1 MKKRVYEKIAA
12 AVSAAVLA
20 VTAMAPFTVE
30 TSAAELT
37 GLTANEITS
46 QMVIGWNL
54 GNTLD
59 CKDTGLSYYTSP
71 ERFATAWGQP
81 APNAGMFA
89 AVQEEGFNTVRIPTT
104 WYEHIQWDASSQMYL
119 INDSWMDYVKQTVD
133 YAYDRG
139 MFVILNMHH
148 ENFINVSQFTDSTY
162 QDASKKMTDIWT
174 QIAEEFAEYDQHLI
188 FEGMNEPRQTGLGGS
203 VEWGSGDNNSR
214 AYINKL
220 NAVFVDT
227 VRKQGSEENQERLLM
242 IPGYVASYEK
252 DALNG
257 IQIPANAGN
266 VAISV
271 HAYAPYFFTMATD
284 SYANHNFPGKSGYG
298 EDYEYALTNLFN
310 NLKTVSKQKNAP
322 IIIGEFGASD
332 FNNTTSRVNW
342 AKSYLTKAKAAG
354 IPCVLWDNN
363 IVGRSDGEAHGY
375 LNRSSNTWYSQ
386 SVPVLNA
393 MMEAVGTSTGSTT
406 PDPTT
411 PQTDAPAQPT
421 GSVFDNVTVGSDWVQ
436 LYLEEAGENIAVWGN
451 TPLPGWE
458 GYMDGSYDFV
468 MVYDS
473 STKPELV
480 VQGKDDSW
488 NRIASSDASNT
499 PNVKKFTYEDIKKV
513 IGSMTTDQ
521 IHNIF
526 ISATEGGMT
535 AYAVYAVPK
544 ASAETTAPAETTKA
558 ASETT
563 TSETTTTETTTTT
576 ATSAATT
583 TTTSTTAAPA
593 PETTT
598 TTTSTTT
605 ETSSAPTQP
614 AEQSTETAEEVKG
627 DVNEDGS
634 LGVVDVLTLRKY
646 LMGNDVKV
654 SEQADV
660 NKDGSINIFDLALL
674 KKLVLSSK

>member
-1 MKKRVYEKIAA
+1 
-12 AVSAAVLA
+12 
-20 VTAMAPFTVE
+20 
-30 TSAAELT
+30 
-37 GLTANEITS
+37 
-46 QMVIGWNL
+46 
-54 GNTLD
+54 
-59 CKDTGLSYYTSP
+59 
-71 ERFATAWGQP
+71 
-81 APNAGMFA
+81 
-89 AVQEEGFNTVRIPTT
+89 
-104 WYEHIQWDASSQMYL
+104 
-119 INDSWMDYVKQTVD
+119 MDYVKQTVD

-148 ENFINVSQFTDSTY
+148 ENFINVSQFTESTY
-162 QDASKKMTDIWT
+162 QDASKKMTDIWS
-174 QIAEEFAEYDQHLI
+174 QIAEEFADYGQHLI
-188 FEGMNEPRQTGLGGS
+188 FEGMNEPRQTGLGGG

-284 SYANHNFPGKSGYG
+284 NYANHNFPGKSGYG
-298 EDYEYALTNLFN
+298 EDYEYALTTLFN

-375 LNRSSNTWYSQ
+375 LNRSNNTWYSQ

-393 MMEAVGTSTGSTT
+393 MMEAVSTTTGSTT
-406 PDPTT
+406 PEVDT
-411 PQTDAPAQPT
+411 PQTNAPAQPT

-458 GYMDGSYDFV
+458 SYMDGSYDFV

-488 NRIASSDASNT
+488 NRIASSDSSNT

-513 IGSMTTDQ
+513 IGSMTADQ

-544 ASAETTAPAETTKA
+544 ASAETTAPAETTVA
-558 ASETT
+558 ATETTASETAA
-563 TSETTTTETTTTT
+563 TETTASETAAIETT
-576 ATSAATT
+576 ATTT
-583 TTTSTTAAPA
+583 
-593 PETTT
+593 TTT
-598 TTTSTTT
+598 TTTSATTSTTT
-605 ETSSAPTQP
+605 EISSAPTQ
-614 AEQSTETAEEVKG
+614 STEQPTETVEEVKG
-627 DVNEDGS
+627 DLNQDGS
-634 LGVVDVLTLRKY
+634 LGLVDVLTLRKY
-646 LMGNDVKV
+646 LMGSDVEIN
-654 SEQADV
+654 EQADV
-660 NKDGSINIFDLALL
+660 NEDGLISIFDLALL
-674 KKLVLSSK
+674 KKLVLSSR